1 MSLFVCPI
9 CGAAL
14 EREPGRYRCP
24 AGHSYDVA
32 REGYTHLLPA
42 NRKHSKMPGDD
53 KGMAA
58 ARSVF
63 LSRDYY
69 AALRDALC
77 RLALDYAPEHPAVL
91 DTGCGEGYYTSAVYR
106 ALRDAGKAPC
116 MAGTDISKAI
126 LRRAAKREKDV
137 EFAVASS
144 YHLPVAD
151 RSIDLLL
158 NCFSPLALEEFRRA
172 LRPGGTFLYVVP
184 SEKHLWELKQVLYD
198 HPYPNEVKETPYEG
212 FAYAEIRHVED
223 RIRVLGQE
231 DIHAL
236 FQMTP
241 YYWKTPKSGCQRLA
255 ALEELAGRG
264 AAFRQRLAAI
274 TEEKNALEAERTAK
288 NRAGQEMNE
297 NLLNLERAVAKLDQK
312 RATSAMEEKQIL
324 DRLWEHYE
332 LSHSDAQ
339 AQRIELESVPKA
351 NRRIGELKR
360 DIAALGTP
368 NIGAIEEF
376 DRVNTRYTYLTDQR
390 NDVEKAKGELETIIG
405 EITAEMTKIFAEQ
418 FKLLSESFQTTFQ
431 ELFGGGTARLELEDE
446 EDILGCG
453 IEIKAQPPG
462 KTLRSISLLSGGER
476 SLVAIALY
484 FAILKVHPTPF
495 CVMDE
500 IEAALDEA
508 NGARFIRYLGKVAGQ
523 TQFLLITHR
532 RETMEAAD
540 VLYGVTMER
549 QGVSRVLKLDLRQA
563 EELLGSR
570 PA

>member
-63 LSRDYY
+63 LSKDYY
-69 AALRDALC
+69 A
-77 RLALDYAPEHPAVL
+77 
-91 DTGCGEGYYTSAVYR
+91 GCGEGYYTSAVYR

-212 FAYAEIRHVED
+212 FAYAEIRHVEN

-255 ALEELAGRG
+255 ALEELAVTIS
-264 AAFRQRLAAI
+264 F
-274 TEEKNALEAERTAK
+274 
-288 NRAGQEMNE
+288 
-297 NLLNLERAVAKLDQK
+297 
-312 RATSAMEEKQIL
+312 
-324 DRLWEHYE
+324 
-332 LSHSDAQ
+332 
-339 AQRIELESVPKA
+339 
-351 NRRIGELKR
+351 
-360 DIAALGTP
+360 DIHV
-368 NIGAIEEF
+368 F
-376 DRVNTRYTYLTDQR
+376 
-390 NDVEKAKGELETIIG
+390 
-405 EITAEMTKIFAEQ
+405 
-418 FKLLSESFQTTFQ
+418 
-431 ELFGGGTARLELEDE
+431 
-446 EDILGCG
+446 
-453 IEIKAQPPG
+453 
-462 KTLRSISLLSGGER
+462 
-476 SLVAIALY
+476 
-484 FAILKVHPTPF
+484 
-495 CVMDE
+495 
-500 IEAALDEA
+500 
-508 NGARFIRYLGKVAGQ
+508 
-523 TQFLLITHR
+523 R
-532 RETMEAAD
+532 REA
-540 VLYGVTMER
+540 
-549 QGVSRVLKLDLRQA
+549 
-563 EELLGSR
+563 
-570 PA
+570 